1 MDIVFFIVTWALL
14 ISTIIVLIFNDKIRN
29 KFFSKE
35 EEVSTSDQIETN
47 YNEAIRKMLNDKTS
61 TLYKLIEEQKNA
73 TTAFNTNTGAIN
85 QSIMG
90 LDMQTKNLLNIL
102 NNDRDRG
109 SWTEFK
115 IKDLLDS
122 KGFQEGVHYQYNK
135 QNEQGKRP
143 DFVFKLPDN
152 KKVNLDAKFPWDGYK
167 RIIAKAEELKDINLS
182 QDERENKQKELK
194 TLERNFINT
203 SIKEK
208 IKTTSTRD
216 GYIDTENGTVD
227 YVMMWIPVEQ
237 VFQLILNSTTSE
249 TIDSSRQEISIIEY
263 AFRRNVILVG
273 PVGLLVQLEIIRN
286 ALNIFNIEN
295 SVKDLLKANNNFVK
309 EVINFISKLADV
321 KTKLSSL
328 NKSFKNLTIKPIK
341 DLNIAYQ
348 DVLTKNEKP
357 NDETLEK
364 IIEEYDQLG
373 D

>member
-1 MDIVFFIVTWALL
+1 MEIVLYVVTWALL
-14 ISTIIVLIFNDKIRN
+14 ISTIIVVIFNDKIRK

-35 EEVSTSDQIETN
+35 EVSTTDQIETN
-47 YNEAIRKMLNDKTS
+47 YNEAIRKMLNDETS
-61 TLYKLIEEQKNA
+61 TLYKVIEEQKNA

-122 KGFQEGVHYQYNK
+122 KGFLEDVHYQYNK
-135 QNEQGKRP
+135 QNEEGTRP

-152 KKVNLDAKFPWDGYK
+152 KKINLDAKFPWDK
-167 RIIAKAEELKDINLS
+167 FKEINAKADELKDVNLS
-182 QDERENKQKELK
+182 QDVIDMKKGELK
-194 TLERNFINT
+194 RLEKDFINV
-203 SIKEK
+203 SIKKK
-208 IKTTSTRD
+208 INETSSRE
-216 GYIDTENGTVD
+216 GYIDPENGTVD

-237 VFQLILNSTTSE
+237 VFQLILNQTTSAK
-249 TIDSSRQEISIIEY
+249 IDGITQEISFIEY
-263 AFRRNVILVG
+263 AFRRNVIIVG

-295 SVKDLLKANNNFVK
+295 SVKDLLEANNNFVK
-309 EVINFISKLADV
+309 EVIKFIEKLVDV

-328 NKSFKNLTIKPIK
+328 NKSFRSLTKKPLK
-341 DLNIAYQ
+341 DLDIAYQ

-357 NDETLEK
+357 KDEKLEK